1 MSESVFNTQVYASV
15 ARKAQA
21 EGIVMLENRDH
32 ALPLAAGSRIALFGR
47 SQFRYYKSGTGSG
60 GMVNTSYVTGVR
72 EAILQREA
80 YVLAPSLE
88 KAYEEWLPDH
98 PFDQGC
104 GWGTEPWFQEEMIP
118 SEELVRAA
126 AEEAEAAVVIIGRTA
141 SEDQDNK
148 PEGGSYYLT
157 EQEETMLGR
166 VCAAFSRT
174 IVLLNVGN
182 IIDMKWVAKYRPA
195 AVLYIWQGG
204 QEGGNG
210 VLDVLTGEVSPSG
223 KLTDTIACNVS
234 DYPSD
239 PYFGDPDRDFYAED
253 IYVGY
258 RYFETF
264 AKEKVMYPFGYGL
277 SYTEFEIRGQGMQ
290 SISDDTINFR
300 ARVVNTGTVPGKEVV
315 QIYCEAPQG
324 KLGKPA
330 RVLCAYRKTIKL
342 DPGQYQDL
350 RFKVP
355 VRAMASY
362 DDGGVT
368 GYKSCWVL
376 EEGNYAFHIGNSVR
390 NTKECGS
397 IMLSGT
403 APIEQLEEAMA
414 PIRAFERMKPAPV
427 SGESGKESRYEVS
440 FEPVPLRTVA
450 PLKRRAQR
458 MPAEIEYTGDRGYR
472 LCDVGDGKVTMEE
485 FLAQLS
491 DEDLICLTRG
501 EGMCSPK
508 VTAGTAA
515 AFGGV
520 TDRLLGFGIPLGCCS
535 DGPSGIRMDCGA
547 KAFSMPSG
555 TCLACT
561 WNHVLVKEL
570 YSWEG
575 LELRKNRIDSLL
587 GPGMNIH
594 RHPLNGRNFE
604 YFSEDPLITG
614 KMAVM
619 QLRGMRESMA
629 AGTIKHFCANNQEY
643 RRMKVDSVISERALR
658 EIYLRGFEIAVREGA
673 ATSVMTTYGSVNGA
687 WTASQYDLLTTI
699 LRGQFGFG
707 GIVMTDWW
715 AAGSEENG
723 PESIKQTSTMIRAQ
737 NDLYMVTFSSEK
749 NANDDDT
756 AQGLE
761 EGRITRAELQRSAY
775 NICRFLMDTPAYLR
789 MYGRETDLDRALEKV
804 REEEDKNSGTDL
816 SIHLGKSC
824 EIPAEQIKTDMG
836 SMNIIEVQIDERGT
850 YLLEA
855 EVRSELDNELAQI
868 PMAVSIGSHAIE
880 TVSLSGAQKEWKKV
894 SIALPSVM
902 SFTFYLKIFFAQG
915 GMGIRS
921 CRLSLLESQ
930 EGDVADHLSGRQT
943 D

>member
-141 SEDQDNK
+141 GEDQDNK

-300 ARVVNTGTVPGKEVV
+300 ARVVNTGEVPGKEVV

-330 RVLCAYRKTIKL
+330 RVLCAYRKTITL
-342 DPGQYQDL
+342 DPGQHQDL

-376 EEGNYAFHIGNSVR
+376 EEGNYAFHMGNSVR

-570 YSWEG
+570 YNWEG

>member
-1 MSESVFNTQVYASV
+1 MKETIFNTEVYASV

-21 EGIVMLENRDH
+21 EGVVMLENRDH
-32 ALPLAAGSRIALFGR
+32 ALPLAKGSRIALFGR
-47 SQFRYYKSGTGSG
+47 SQFGYYKSGTGSG
-60 GMVNTSYVTGVR
+60 GMVNTYYVTGVR
-72 EAILQREA
+72 EAVLQREA

-88 KAYEEWLPDH
+88 KAYEAWLPGH

-104 GWGTEPWFQEEMIP
+104 GWGTEPWFQEEMVP
-118 SEELVRAA
+118 SQELVDTAA
-126 AEEAEAAVVIIGRTA
+126 GEAEAAVVIIGRTA
-141 SEDQDNK
+141 GEDQDNK

-157 EQEETMLGR
+157 EQEEILLER
-166 VCAAFSRT
+166 VCAAFPRT

-210 VLDVLTGEVSPSG
+210 VLDVLTGEVTPSG
-223 KLTDTIACNVS
+223 KLTDTIAYNVS

-239 PYFGDPDRDFYAED
+239 ANFGDPDRDFYAED

-277 SYTEFEIRGQGMQ
+277 SYTTFDIIGQGMQ
-290 SISDDTINFR
+290 SAGDDTINFR
-300 ARVVNTGTVPGKEVV
+300 ARVVNTGSVPGKEVV

-330 RVLCAYRKTIKL
+330 RVLCAYRKTITL

-355 VRAMASY
+355 VRAISSY
-362 DDGGVT
+362 DDSGVT
-368 GYKSCWVL
+368 GFKSCWVL
-376 EEGNYAFHIGNSVR
+376 EGGNYVFHMGNSVR

-397 IMLSGT
+397 FLLSGT

-414 PIRAFERMKPAPV
+414 PIRAFDRMKPAPCPDA
-427 SGESGKESRYEVS
+427 SSQNSYEVS
-440 FEPVPLRTVA
+440 YEPVPLRTVP
-450 PLKRRAQR
+450 PLERRAQR
-458 MPAEIEYTGDRGYR
+458 MPKEIAYTGSRGYR
-472 LCDVGDGKVTMEE
+472 LCDVGDGKIRMES

-508 VTAGTAA
+508 VTPGTAA

-520 TDRLLGFGIPLGCCS
+520 TDRLLEFGIPLGCCS
-535 DGPSGIRMDCGA
+535 DGPSGIRMDSGA

-561 WNHVLVKEL
+561 WNHVVVKEL
-570 YSWEG
+570 YNWEG

-629 AGTIKHFCANNQEY
+629 VGTIKHFCGNNQEY
-643 RRMKVDSVISERALR
+643 RRHKVDSVISERALR

-673 ATSVMTTYGSVNGA
+673 ATSVMTTYGSVNGS

-723 PESIKQTSTMIRAQ
+723 PESIQQTSSMIRAQ
-737 NDLYMVTFSSEK
+737 NDLYMVTASAEK
-749 NANDDDT
+749 NSNGDCRGQPITSAASLSIPRLTCACT
-756 AQGLE
+756 A
-761 EGRITRAELQRSAY
+761 GRRIWTKNLRRSAKRR
-775 NICRFLMDTPAYLR
+775 N
-789 MYGRETDLDRALEKV
+789 RAAPSTSEFM
-804 REEEDKNSGTDL
+804 
-816 SIHLGKSC
+816 
-824 EIPAEQIKTDMG
+824 Q
-836 SMNIIEVQIDERGT
+836 ERP
-850 YLLEA
+850 
-855 EVRSELDNELAQI
+855 VRSRQI
-868 PMAVSIGSHAIE
+868 
-880 TVSLSGAQKEWKKV
+880 
-894 SIALPSVM
+894 
-902 SFTFYLKIFFAQG
+902 
-915 GMGIRS
+915 
-921 CRLSLLESQ
+921 
-930 EGDVADHLSGRQT
+930 
-943 D
+943 